1 MPDENIHHGKQ
12 ILLVED
18 HPDSLELLHM
28 ILEGEGYCVHSV
40 KTGRDP
46 IQPFAP
52 PSLGLP
58 QEFHPDLILLD
69 LRLPDMNGVDVAGA
83 LQENLP
89 GAPPVVFLSADPPNA
104 LREAADSVGATAVRK
119 PFDFDEL
126 FEAIKR
132 AIAKT
137 ARA

>member
-28 ILEGEGYCVHSV
+28 ILEGEGYQVHSV
-40 KTGRDP
+40 KTGRDA
-46 IQPFAP
+46 IQTVTSTSVGP
-52 PSLGLP
+52 P

-69 LRLPDMNGVDVAGA
+69 LRLPDMNGVDVARE

-89 GAPPVVFLSADPPNA
+89 GAPPILFLSADPPCA
-104 LREAADSVGATAVRK
+104 LEEAADSVGATAVRK
-119 PFDFDEL
+119 PFEFDEL
-126 FEAIKR
+126 FQAIQR
-132 AIAKT
+132 AIAK
-137 ARA
+137 AASA